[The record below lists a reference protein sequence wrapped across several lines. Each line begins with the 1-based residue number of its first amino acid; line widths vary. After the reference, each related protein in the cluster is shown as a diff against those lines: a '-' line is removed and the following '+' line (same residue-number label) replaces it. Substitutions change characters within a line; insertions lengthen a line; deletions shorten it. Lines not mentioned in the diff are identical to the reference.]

1 MSYTYILTFLH
12 DLQNIHAYVYI
23 YIYIYIYILFIYY
36 IFDNV
41 CIYYIYEYIDTLY
54 R

>member
-1 MSYTYILTFLH
+1 MSYTYILAFLH
-12 DLQNIHAYVYI
+12 DLQNIHAYV
-23 YIYIYIYILFIYY
+23 YIYIYILFIYY